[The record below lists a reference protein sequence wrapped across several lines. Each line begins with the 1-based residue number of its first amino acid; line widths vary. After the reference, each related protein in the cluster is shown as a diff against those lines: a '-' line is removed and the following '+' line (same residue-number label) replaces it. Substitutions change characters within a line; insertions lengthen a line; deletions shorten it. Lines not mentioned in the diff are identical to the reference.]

1 MYSKYMINQW
11 NLMKHHEEFTDLLS
25 DSIFQLTHNKLPLAE
40 KKTHM
45 KSLLT
50 LFNYSK
56 FEHRLF
62 SCLNQK

>member
-25 DSIFQLTHNKLPLAE
+25 DSVFQLTHNKLPLAK

-50 LFNYSK
+50 LFKYSK